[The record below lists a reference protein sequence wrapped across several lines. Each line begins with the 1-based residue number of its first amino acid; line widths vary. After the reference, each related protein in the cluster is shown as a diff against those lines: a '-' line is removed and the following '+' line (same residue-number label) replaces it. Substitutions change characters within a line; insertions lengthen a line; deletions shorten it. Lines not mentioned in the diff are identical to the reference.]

1 MSKTDNQKIP
11 WDLIVHTG
19 LTDTEISYPLGIQTP
34 SDTSS
39 PDNESRPSLELD
51 LETEENTQKT
61 EDPESSEL
69 IRNLEFPVNSTIS
82 QDQTGGSEQ
91 NINASLAAL
100 AQRLSK
106 GQGIYSEKQTQNL
119 QNLSGKTP
127 TDPFFE
133 ALFTKRSSNS
143 EERSHSTR
151 IPLISDSVARR
162 ILVPRNFSP
171 SPTPMRASAL
181 PRPSS
186 SSYDESSLRGNA
198 RPISNNPYKPPNLQY
213 SKARTI
219 SRTISRTSEALNR
232 AVAPT
237 LSPLHYHHSSP
248 RLNRKPSIST
258 PIDYYDTETSE
269 TDGEKREDNN
279 GLPSSPPFLQI
290 IGKPLIKSENDMAK
304 DIPGSSSPIHRQ
316 FQDQALS
323 ATDDDLNDMQNI
335 LKSLTA
341 DEQCQMNASE
351 LDPIAYY
358 FAYLKSRAKAEQR
371 ITSGLEDKEGSSME
385 NSEQLP
391 NKESVQVPKTKEMTV
406 SERLLVL
413 QASIP
418 EEEQIRLLEK
428 SSRLNGQHP
437 DINYRLCSHEIM
449 NVQKELS
456 DTKDSIK
463 PLSSGIR
470 KIGDAMVSSRM
481 ASPKSEV
488 SCY

>member
-19 LTDTEISYPLGIQTP
+19 LTDTEIPYPLGIQTP

-39 PDNESRPSLELD
+39 PDGESRPSSELNF
-51 LETEENTQKT
+51 ETEENTQKT
-61 EDPESSEL
+61 EDRESSKL
-69 IRNLEFPVNSTIS
+69 IEFSVNSTIS

-106 GQGIYSEKQTQNL
+106 AHGIYSEKQTQNL

-127 TDPFFE
+127 TDPLSKD
-133 ALFTKRSSNS
+133 LFTKRSSNF

-151 IPLISDSVARR
+151 IPLISDSVATK

-186 SSYDESSLRGNA
+186 SSNDESSLRGNA
-198 RPISNNPYKPPNLQY
+198 RPISNNSFRPPNLQY
-213 SKARTI
+213 PKARI
-219 SRTISRTSEALNR
+219 MRRTSESLNR

-237 LSPLHYHHSSP
+237 LSPLNYHYSLP
-248 RLNRKPSIST
+248 RLSRKPSTST
-258 PIDYYDTETSE
+258 PIDYYGTETSE

-279 GLPSSPPFLQI
+279 GLRSSPPFLQI
-290 IGKPLIKSENDMAK
+290 IGKPLNNSENDMAK
-304 DIPGSSSPIHRQ
+304 YIPGSSSPIHRQ

-335 LKSLTA
+335 LKNLTA

-358 FAYLKSRAKAEQR
+358 FAYLKSRAKVEQR
-371 ITSGLEDKEGSSME
+371 ITSELDGKEGSSDDKDGSSME
-385 NSEQLP
+385 NSTQLP
-391 NKESVQVPKTKEMTV
+391 NEGSVQVPETKEMTV
-406 SERLLVL
+406 SERLLIL

-418 EEEQIRLLEK
+418 EEEQIQLLEK
-428 SSRLNGQHP
+428 SSRLNV
-437 DINYRLCSHEIM
+437 E
-449 NVQKELS
+449 KELS
-456 DTKDSIK
+456 DTKDSVK

-470 KIGDAMVSSRM
+470 KISDAMASSRT